1 MTLDSI
7 PGILVLFSESLFL
20 FHEKYYVLQ
29 LNNSLMFLPAKKKKK
44 NTCETDILIL
54 LSTLSFS
61 VLTDS
66 SSLETVF
73 SRTL

>member
-1 MTLDSI
+1 MTLDFI
-7 PGILVLFSESLFL
+7 PEILVLSSESLFL
-20 FHEKYYVLQ
+20 FQEKYYVLQ
-29 LNNSLMFLPAKKKKK
+29 LNNSLMFLPAKKKKT
-44 NTCETDILIL
+44 TCETDILIL

-61 VLTDS
+61 VQADS